1 MFLVPEEAVRIAAL
15 RAGDADIAPVS
26 LAAKGQVEAGDGQM
40 VFGPEGIISDVRWYG
55 CWQPPAE
62 EYPPCNDRRVRQALV
77 HALDR
82 KLIQEKLYGG
92 PEVFE
97 IRGWWRATP
106 NSNGYTPEV
115 DNVIPFDADK
125 ARQLL
130 ADAGYPGGEGFGKL
144 ILSTAPS
151 SSLPLVVEAAQLG
164 AEMWRKELGLDVEVR
179 VGDRTAIKRAGR
191 DGELKG
197 QVTWMDNEAR
207 RDLTGTI
214 LGFYGDPR
222 IEKPLSALHDDRE
235 LIAIVQ
241 PAMEILDKAEREAA
255 IKKLVPRLAQ
265 ESYHLNVGYVHI
277 PWGVGPRVLTW
288 QPWPLATYPS
298 ALHTVTLK

>member
-1 MFLVPEEAVRIAAL
+1 
-15 RAGDADIAPVS
+15 
-26 LAAKGQVEAGDGQM
+26 
-40 VFGPEGIISDVRWYG
+40 
-55 CWQPPAE
+55 
-62 EYPPCNDRRVRQALV
+62 
-77 HALDR
+77 
-82 KLIQEKLYGG
+82 
-92 PEVFE
+92 
-97 IRGWWRATP
+97 
-106 NSNGYTPEV
+106 
-115 DNVIPFDADK
+115 
-125 ARQLL
+125 
-130 ADAGYPGGEGFGKL
+130 
-144 ILSTAPS
+144 
-151 SSLPLVVEAAQLG
+151 
-164 AEMWRKELGLDVEVR
+164 
-179 VGDRTAIKRAGR
+179 
-191 DGELKG
+191 
-197 QVTWMDNEAR
+197 MDNEAR